1 MAKTELANI
10 HPIISEALFHH
21 IGRKVKE
28 ARGGRG
34 FFRLDGFDE
43 ETYRHLSQLVEKNGD
58 QIEGRQVWLRSVAP
72 IDGYEQYALEE
83 TKSATWYRNHLPDE
97 HTLVLIFN
105 GRTSD
110 DQSLDDIYP
119 ITESVLT
126 DEGIDEL
133 LRAAFTDYDLNPG
146 EAKLLKDQFLSCFR
160 NHLYEPQLRDL
171 AFFLHDINEYL
182 SRNPEKMP
190 RAIAESLPQLNLF
203 RCRQLADVINSTTKL
218 RRLLKANLKGSR
230 QGREQ
235 LDERERQKYL
245 DNLGEA
251 EFDDTPGGLSA
262 EQKEKR
268 LRDFLLKVNTNRES
282 LLRIYKIDWS
292 EVDSLLYHSKRKT
305 KKERLSEIGQQLKE
319 AFEDQGIEEEDLSE
333 SVQET
338 VDELSRGSQPDDA
351 SLDELVMD
359 YGENV
364 PGKLRGR
371 VKRLRRPPKISTE
384 NFAEG
389 IIQAL
394 AEIVVP
400 LQEEAL
406 EGVEVR
412 LRPENLDE
420 LREEDLDGKKKEA
433 LLAFRL
439 FHGGIEE
446 EISNIE
452 WELDEFW
459 TLVGNLDLGLEGD
472 GESVLTE
479 DSVSEKLDFRVEAYA
494 NKHENRH
501 PDEYCKLTWSYNS
514 EEARGATLA
523 NLLHEYRIA
532 HSLHEGDDNA
542 TTGIPVY
549 DTAEKHGTIDLSRPI
564 DSLGTWYRD
573 RETDKD
579 LWQRLE
585 QQLRSRVR
593 PEVIQELRKALGELE
608 KSWTEF
614 VLEAPHKGI
623 AGAGVETL
631 LDAYE
636 NYLATA
642 VEHLQEGQE
651 VKYGYGLINS
661 AWMIGPGDSFDE
673 WAVMPPVHPL
683 KLMWARERLR
693 AFDEII
699 ERLTSE
705 DWVGQIVDEERLK
718 KEIPTAYSSS
728 NFPAVAALPNHN
740 HRSEYLIPVFEQ
752 KGYELFRRLNLAGI
766 SYGLDTELSTE
777 EDSQQA
783 AEVVARELSRV
794 IDDYKETYPFVEDG
808 LEIFLVECRNEALPS
823 RLAEEIGKKI
833 DAEERVRCRIIVHT
847 TDRGVSLYDSIS
859 EWIESDEKYTER
871 SGNAYFPNVSI
882 KVRECSYEEL
892 FLQVEDRDL
901 VILPDVL
908 ASRGQQIESGT
919 KPNREDRNR
928 DGYLPL
934 YRLAQEPFDEFGSRR
949 DVSLTPEKAPRLVR
963 LFYNCQG
970 AAKEESPVEK
980 EARSVFKRKISLSD
994 WSEELSRFHKAFNWV
1009 VCYDTSVDRHLLQA
1023 TFPEEVQVIRHS
1035 TGLGKQRQHNLTVS
1049 SSHRVQ
1055 QIVRRR
1061 LAANLDKMFRLADD
1075 SFRLQLA
1082 DQFVDE
1088 AKEISGDI
1096 VLRATGPGTYL
1107 NEIIGLIATK
1117 HVVEKRFDEAYSN
1130 YVSTWLYLDDY
1141 DHWFDGKLP
1150 DLLFAAI
1157 LPSEEKGITLHGQV
1171 IEAKCVAEGS
1181 FVNESKDAQR
1191 QVANGINRLAQAWRP
1206 GRSHIDAPYWYHQL
1220 YQALAGSIKLGP
1232 EQKESWGTFR
1242 QALRSGEFELD
1253 MSGRSWVFCH
1263 NGSSG
1268 ISGGSEEHSAKTTA
1282 PDVDL
1287 THKVHLYSE
1296 RGLRGVMRDLADRWE
1311 MDDSLSTWQDSASDS
1326 SDALPTEGES
1336 VQEEGRDSRDGK
1348 VSGKGIQRMEPRNTK
1363 SRDGWK
1369 SRPEKATATPHLGGD
1384 AAKESEQQREEESSV
1399 EDNSSEVAEPDA
1411 VQGWIEEKAEKVQT
1425 TLGNYGVNVYPVNP
1439 QKADVGPSIVRFKV
1453 RMKPGERLNK
1463 IQKIAED
1470 LQRELAT
1477 DTVPL
1482 VDNVSGEPFV
1492 GIDLPRPESA
1502 IAQLDEELH
1511 RVREH
1516 KGELPFLVGVSPDGK
1531 TNMADLATLPHL
1543 LVAGSTG
1550 SGKTIFLYSVTLSL
1564 IRNRTPETLKTILVD
1579 PKQTDFIYFD
1589 GLPHLLSDSVVIEPT
1604 EAIEW
1609 LRHLMNEEL
1618 QKRTKLLRKARA
1630 RNITDY
1636 NSDKTD
1642 SEALPYIVVVIDEY
1656 ADLVHTLSGSDRDE
1670 FERQL
1675 VRLAQRARNVGIH
1688 LVIATQRPSADIV
1701 TTRLKTNLPARVA
1714 FRLPSHH
1721 DSSTILDRPGA
1732 EKLIGKGDM
1741 LALIE
1746 GDMQRL
1752 QGFYVSPERLQK
1764 LVQQLGEVE

>member
-1 MAKTELANI
+1 MIQTESADT

-28 ARGGRG
+28 ARGGRR

-43 ETYRHLSQLVEKNGD
+43 ETYEHLAQLVKGNGD
-58 QIEGRQVWLRSVAP
+58 QIEGRQVWLRSVEP
-72 IDGYEQYALEE
+72 IDGYEEYALEE
-83 TKSATWYRNHLPDE
+83 TKSATWYRNHLPDQY
-97 HTLVLIFN
+97 TLVLIFN

-133 LRAAFTDYDLNPG
+133 LQAAFTDYDLNSS
-146 EAKLLKDQFLSCFR
+146 EAKLLKDQFLSSFR
-160 NHLYEPQLRDL
+160 KHLYEPQLRDL
-171 AFFLHDINEYL
+171 AFFLHDIDEYL
-182 SRNPEKMP
+182 SRNPKEMP

-230 QGREQ
+230 RGREQ
-235 LDERERQKYL
+235 LDDRERQKYL
-245 DNLGEA
+245 DNLDEA

-268 LRDFLLKVNTNRES
+268 LRNFLLKVNTDRES
-282 LLRIYKIDWS
+282 LLRIYEIDWS

-338 VDELSRGSQPDDA
+338 VDELSRGNQPDDA

-384 NFAEG
+384 NFGEG

-394 AEIVVP
+394 SEIVVP
-400 LQEEAL
+400 LQEEVTK
-406 EGVEVR
+406 GVEVK
-412 LRPENLDE
+412 LRPENLDD
-420 LREEDLDGKKKEA
+420 LREESLNDEKKEA

-439 FHGGIEE
+439 FYGGVEE

-452 WELDEFW
+452 WELGEFW
-459 TLVGNLDLGLEGD
+459 TLIDNLDIGLEED
-472 GESVLTE
+472 DESALTE
-479 DSVSEKLDFRVEAYA
+479 ETVSEKIDFRIEAYA
-494 NKHENRH
+494 DGSKSRY
-501 PDEYCKLTWSYNS
+501 PDEYCKLTWSYDS

-532 HSLHEGDDNA
+532 RSLREEDDDA
-542 TTGIPVY
+542 TTSIPVY
-549 DTAEKHGTIDLSRPI
+549 DTVKKHGTIDLSRPI

-573 RETDKD
+573 RERDRG

-585 QQLRSRVR
+585 NRIRSRAR
-593 PEVIQELRKALGELE
+593 PEVLEELE
-608 KSWTEF
+608 TSLGQLEDAWTEF
-614 VLEAPHKGI
+614 ILEVLNEGI
-623 AGAGVETL
+623 AGAGIEML
-631 LDAYE
+631 LDSYE
-636 NYLATA
+636 NYLATV

-651 VKYGYGLINS
+651 VKYGYGLVNS
-661 AWMIGPGDSFDE
+661 AWMIGPEDSFDE
-673 WAVMPPVHPL
+673 WAVMPPIHPL
-683 KLMWARERLR
+683 KLMWVRERQR
-693 AFDEII
+693 AFDEIVG
-699 ERLTSE
+699 RLTAE
-705 DWVGQIVDEERLK
+705 DGARQIVDEERLK

-728 NFPAVAALPNHN
+728 NFPAVAALPNRN
-740 HRSEYLIPVFEQ
+740 QRSQYLVPVSEQ
-752 KGYELFRRLNLAGI
+752 KGYELFRRLNLAEI
-766 SYGLDTELSTE
+766 SHGLDTELSTE
-777 EDSQQA
+777 EDSQKT

-794 IDDYKETYPFVEDG
+794 IHDYRETYPFVEDG

-823 RLAEEIGKKI
+823 RLAEVIGKKI
-833 DAEERVRCRIIVHT
+833 DAEERGRCRIIVHT
-847 TDRGVSLYDSIS
+847 TDRGVSLYDNIS

-892 FLQVEDRDL
+892 FLQIEDRDL

-908 ASRGQQIESGT
+908 ASRGQQIESVT
-919 KPNREDRNR
+919 KPNGEDQDR

-934 YRLAQEPFDEFGSRR
+934 YRLVREPFDEYGSRR

-980 EARSVFKRKISLSD
+980 GARSVFKRRISLSD
-994 WSEELSRFHKAFNWV
+994 WSEELSRFHEAFNWV

-1049 SSHRVQ
+1049 SSRQVQ

-1061 LAANLDKMFRLADD
+1061 LAANLERMFRLAND

-1082 DQFVDE
+1082 DQFIGE
-1088 AKEISGDI
+1088 SKEISGDI

-1107 NEIIGLIATK
+1107 NEIIGLIAAK
-1117 HVVEKRFDEAYSN
+1117 HAVETRFDKNHSD

-1157 LPSEEKGITLHGQV
+1157 LPSEEERVTLHCQV

-1181 FVNESKDAQR
+1181 FVSESKDAQR
-1191 QVANGINRLAQAWRP
+1191 QVADGINRLAQAWRP

-1220 YQALAGSIKLGP
+1220 YQALSGSIKLGS
-1232 EQKESWGTFR
+1232 EQKRTWRAFR
-1242 QALRSGEFELD
+1242 QALRTGEFELE
-1253 MSGRSWVFCH
+1253 MSGHSWVFCH

-1268 ISGGSEEHSAKTTA
+1268 ISGGFEEHSAKTTA

-1287 THKVHLYSE
+1287 THRAHLYSE
-1296 RGLRGVMRDLADRWE
+1296 RGLRGVMRDLAGRWE
-1311 MDDSLSTWQDSASDS
+1311 MDDSLSTWQDGASDS
-1326 SDALPTEGES
+1326 GDILSAEHEP
-1336 VQEEGRDSRDGK
+1336 VQEERRSPQDK
-1348 VSGKGIQRMEPRNTK
+1348 EVSGAEEVQEETEPQSRN
-1363 SRDGWK
+1363 SRNDRE
-1369 SRPEKATATPHLGGD
+1369 SRPEQITTTPQSGEGTAE
-1384 AAKESEQQREEESSV
+1384 ESVQQREEESSSS
-1399 EDNSSEVAEPDA
+1399 DNSPEDTELDP
-1411 VQGWIEEKAEKVQT
+1411 VQGWIEEKSEKLQT
-1425 TLGNYGVNVYPVNP
+1425 TLGNYGVSVYPVSP
-1439 QKADVGPSIVRFKV
+1439 QKAEVGPSIVRFKV
-1453 RMKPGERLNK
+1453 RMKPGERLSK

-1482 VDNVSGEPFV
+1482 VDNVSGESFV

-1502 IAQLDEELH
+1502 IARLDEELH
-1511 RVREH
+1511 RVKEH
-1516 KGELPFLVGVSPDGK
+1516 SGELPFLLGVSPDGK
-1531 TNMADLATLPHL
+1531 TSMADLTSLPHL

-1550 SGKTIFLYSVTLSL
+1550 SGKTIFLYSVILSL
-1564 IRNRTPETLKTILVD
+1564 IKNHTPETLKTILVD
-1579 PKQTDFIYFD
+1579 PKQTDFIHFE
-1589 GLPHLLSDSVVIEPT
+1589 GLPHLLSDDVIIEPT
-1604 EAIEW
+1604 EAIDW
-1609 LRHLMNEEL
+1609 LRLLMNDEL
-1618 QKRTKLLRKARA
+1618 QERTELLRDAKS

-1636 NSDKTD
+1636 NQGKSD
-1642 SEALPYIVVVIDEY
+1642 SESLPYIVVAIDEY

-1721 DSSTILDRPGA
+1721 DSSTILDRSGA
-1732 EKLIGKGDM
+1732 EKLIGEGDM
-1741 LALIE
+1741 LTLTG

-1752 QGFYVSPERLQK
+1752 QGFYVSPEELEQ
-1764 LVQQLGEVE
+1764 LVRQLDK

>member
-1 MAKTELANI
+1 MGQTELTDI
-10 HPIISEALFHH
+10 HPIISKALFHH

-43 ETYRHLSQLVEKNGD
+43 ETYRHLAQLVNKNED
-58 QIEGRQVWLRSVAP
+58 QIEGRQIWLRSVEP
-72 IDGYEQYALEE
+72 VGGYEEYALEE

-146 EAKLLKDQFLSCFR
+146 EAKLLKDQFLGCFR
-160 NHLYEPQLRDL
+160 KHLYEPQLRDL
-171 AFFLHDINEYL
+171 AFFLHDIDEYL

-218 RRLLKANLKGSR
+218 RRLLKANLEGSR
-230 QGREQ
+230 RGREQ
-235 LDERERQKYL
+235 LDDRERQKYL
-245 DNLGEA
+245 DNLDEA

-268 LRDFLLKVNTNRES
+268 LRDFLLKVNTDRES
-282 LLRIYKIDWS
+282 LLRIYEIDWS
-292 EVDSLLYHSKRKT
+292 EVDSLLYHSKRRT

-319 AFEDQGIEEEDLSE
+319 AFKDQGIEEEDLSE

-400 LQEEAL
+400 LREEAT

-412 LRPENLDE
+412 LRPENLDD
-420 LREEDLDGKKKEA
+420 LREENLDGEQKEA

-439 FHGGIEE
+439 FYGGIEK

-459 TLVGNLDLGLEGD
+459 TLISSLDLGLEGD
-472 GESVLTE
+472 GKSVLTE
-479 DSVSEKLDFRVEAYA
+479 DTVSEKLDFRVEAYA
-494 NKHENRH
+494 NGNENRH
-501 PDEYCKLTWSYNS
+501 PDEYCKLTWAYNS

-532 HSLHEGDDNA
+532 HSLREGDDDA

-573 RETDKD
+573 RERDND

-585 QQLRSRVR
+585 QRLRSRAR
-593 PEVIQELRKALGELE
+593 PKVVEELE
-608 KSWTEF
+608 TALEQLEAVWTEF
-614 VLEAPHKGI
+614 VLEAPHEGI
-623 AGAGVETL
+623 AGAGVEAL
-631 LDAYE
+631 LDTYE
-636 NYLATA
+636 NYLATV

-661 AWMIGPGDSFDE
+661 AWMIGPRDSFDE
-673 WAVMPPVHPL
+673 WAVMPPIHPL

-693 AFDEII
+693 AFDEIVA
-699 ERLTSE
+699 RLTAE
-705 DWVGQIVDEERLK
+705 DGAGQIVDAERLK

-728 NFPAVAALPNHN
+728 NFPAVAALPNRN
-740 HRSEYLIPVFEQ
+740 QRSEYLVPVFEQ

-794 IDDYKETYPFVEDG
+794 INDYKETYPFVEDG

-823 RLAEEIGKKI
+823 RLAKAIGKKI
-833 DAEERVRCRIIVHT
+833 DAEERGRCRIIVHT

-871 SGNAYFPNVSI
+871 SGNAYFPNISI
-882 KVRECSYEEL
+882 KVRECSYKEL

-919 KPNREDRNR
+919 KPNGEDRDR

-934 YRLAQEPFDEFGSRR
+934 YRLAREPFDEFGSRR

-970 AAKEESPVEK
+970 AAKEENPVEK
-980 EARSVFKRKISLSD
+980 GTRSVFKRKISLSD

-1061 LAANLDKMFRLADD
+1061 LAANLKKMFRLADD
-1075 SFRLQLA
+1075 NFRLQLA
-1082 DQFVDE
+1082 DQFISE
-1088 AKEISGDI
+1088 SKEISGDI

-1117 HVVEKRFDEAYSN
+1117 HVVETRFDEKHSD

-1157 LPSEEKGITLHGQV
+1157 LPSEEEEITLHTQV

-1206 GRSHIDAPYWYHQL
+1206 GRNHIDAPYWYHQL

-1232 EQKESWGTFR
+1232 EQKGIWRDFR

-1253 MSGRSWVFCH
+1253 MSGHSWVFCH

-1268 ISGGSEEHSAKTTA
+1268 ISRDSEEQLAKTTA
-1282 PDVDL
+1282 PDVNL
-1287 THKVHLYSE
+1287 THKAHLYSE
-1296 RGLRGVMRDLADRWE
+1296 HGLRGVMRDLADRWE
-1311 MDDSLSTWQDSASDS
+1311 MDDSFSTWQDGASGS
-1326 SDALPTEGES
+1326 GDALPTEGKP
-1336 VQEEGRDSRDGK
+1336 VQEEGTASQDGK
-1348 VSGKGIQRMEPRNTK
+1348 VSGAGGQEGTEPRNTK
-1363 SRDGWK
+1363 SRDGQE
-1369 SRPEKATATPHLGGD
+1369 SRPEQATATPQSGGG
-1384 AAKESEQQREEESSV
+1384 AAEGSVQQREEKSSADDESPK
-1399 EDNSSEVAEPDA
+1399 DAEPDA
-1411 VQGWIEEKAEKVQT
+1411 VQGWIEEKAEKLQT
-1425 TLGNYGVNVYPVNP
+1425 TLGNYGVSVYPVLP
-1439 QKADVGPSIVRFKV
+1439 QKADIGPSIVRFKV

-1516 KGELPFLVGVSPDGK
+1516 EGELPFLVGVSPDGK

-1550 SGKTIFLYSVTLSL
+1550 SGKTIFLYSVILSL

-1589 GLPHLLSDSVVIEPT
+1589 DLPHLLSENVIIEPT
-1604 EAIEW
+1604 EAIDW
-1609 LRHLMNEEL
+1609 LRYLMNEEL
-1618 QKRTKLLRKARA
+1618 QKRTKLLREARA

-1636 NSDKTD
+1636 NRDKTD
-1642 SEALPYIVVVIDEY
+1642 SEALPYIVVAIDEY

-1741 LALIE
+1741 LALME

-1752 QGFYVSPERLQK
+1752 QGFYVSPERLEE
-1764 LVQQLGEVE
+1764 LVQQGEV